1 MTQITFLI
9 GSFHPNFSAVG
20 YCAYQVQKCLT
31 EEFDV
36 STIAFRDDPTQPLE
50 GRLDAMRVHRI
61 ETPGMRARGIALA
74 TAGPVGDVRRIA
86 LRVKGAVRRLLS
98 PETVD
103 WSLVRA
109 YQARLDSMDP
119 RPEVIVPVVF
129 PIEAA
134 LAALAFKRAHP
145 EVTVI
150 PYLFD
155 DFVDSGS
162 LHVLKLARAMK
173 RGRHLH
179 LERRMLE
186 DADAVLAMHPLRA
199 HLEQYFRTGLREKI
213 TYLEHPLLTRPST
226 ARSVRYDD
234 GVTRLCYTGALVKK
248 VRDPDY
254 LRAMLRAMQTKQQV
268 QADFYVMGNAAAMI
282 PTETVRG
289 SIQII
294 NHGRVPKPEAD
305 AAVQNA
311 DILINLGDMQG
322 KQVSSKVFEY
332 IATGKPIIHIGYTEG
347 DAVAKILD
355 KYPLALCLV
364 ADREAVDDNA
374 RRLSTFI
381 SRKQNYK
388 LSFDEVKAIYPEAL
402 PQTTATA
409 LKHIINRTIL
419 YNHSA
424 LHPRDFTPATSSF
437 SSKSCTRP
445 TDRGAQS

>member
-1 MTQITFLI
+1 VTQITFLV

-20 YCAYQVQKCLT
+20 YCVYQVQKCLT
-31 EEFDV
+31 DEFDV

-50 GRLDAMRVHRI
+50 SLLEAIRVHRI
-61 ETPGMRARGIALA
+61 ETPGMRARGIARA
-74 TAGPVGDVRRIA
+74 IAGPGGDARRIA

-103 WSLVRA
+103 RSLVRA
-109 YQARLDSMDP
+109 YQARLDAMDP
-119 RPEVIVPVVF
+119 RPEVIVPAVF
-129 PIEAA
+129 PFEAA

-162 LHVLKLARAMK
+162 LHVLKLARAVK
-173 RGRHLH
+173 RGRHLR

-186 DADAVLAMHPLRA
+186 ESDAVLSMHPLRA
-199 HLEQYFRTGLREKI
+199 HFEQYFRTGLREKI
-213 TYLEHPLLTRPST
+213 TYLEHPLLTRPAT
-226 ARSVRYDD
+226 AKSLPDDD
-234 GVTRLCYTGALVKK
+234 GVARLCYTGALVKK

-254 LRAMLRAMQTKQQV
+254 LLALLNAMQTKQQV
-268 QADFYVMGNAAAMI
+268 QADFYVMGNAAAKI

-289 SIQII
+289 SIQIT

-305 AAVQNA
+305 VAVQNA

-332 IATGKPIIHIGYTEG
+332 MATGKAIVHLAYVPD
-347 DAVAKILD
+347 DAVTKILA

-364 ADREAVDDNA
+364 QDQGR
-374 RRLSTFI
+374 
-381 SRKQNYK
+381 
-388 LSFDEVKAIYPEAL
+388 FDENVRLLTEFITNRRRDTLTFDTVKAIYPEAL
-402 PQTTATA
+402 PETTGKMLSAWVSHRCQMPA
-409 LKHIINRTIL
+409 PN
-419 YNHSA
+419 YNQHSVGG
-424 LHPRDFTPATSSF
+424 RDE
-437 SSKSCTRP
+437 
-445 TDRGAQS
+445 

>member
-20 YCAYQVQKCLT
+20 YCTYQVQKCLT
-31 EEFDV
+31 DEFDV
-36 STIAFRDDPTQPLE
+36 STIAFRDNPTQPLE
-50 GRLDAMRVHRI
+50 GRLDTIRVHRI
-61 ETPGMRARGIALA
+61 ETPGMRARGIARA

-86 LRVKGAVRRLLS
+86 HRVKGAVRRLLS

-109 YQARLDSMDP
+109 YHARLDSMEP

-129 PIEAA
+129 PFETA
-134 LAALAFKRAHP
+134 LAALAFKRVRP

-173 RGRHLH
+173 RERHLR

-186 DADAVLAMHPLRA
+186 EADAVLSMHPLRA
-199 HLEQYFRTGLREKI
+199 HFEQYFQIGLREKI
-213 TYLEHPLLTRPST
+213 TYLEHPLLTPPAS
-226 ARSVRYDD
+226 ARALRYDD

-248 VRDPDY
+248 VRDPNY
-254 LRAMLRAMQTKQQV
+254 LLALLRAIHTKQQI
-268 QADFYVMGNAAAMI
+268 QADFYVMGNAADKI
-282 PTETVRG
+282 STETVRG
-289 SIQII
+289 LVQII

-311 DILINLGDMQG
+311 DILINIGDMQG
-322 KQVSSKVFEY
+322 RQVSSKVFEY
-332 IATGKPIIHIGYTEG
+332 MATGKPIVHLAYYPD
-347 DAVAKILD
+347 DAVTRILA

-364 ADREAVDDNA
+364 QDQRRLKENVRLFTEFLANKRRDTLTFEAVKN
-374 RRLSTFI
+374 L
-381 SRKQNYK
+381 
-388 LSFDEVKAIYPEAL
+388 YPEAL
-402 PQTTATA
+402 PETTG
-409 LKHIINRTIL
+409 KIL
-419 YNHSA
+419 SA
-424 LHPRDFTPATSSF
+424 LVSRICQMPAPNHNQHSVGERDE
-437 SSKSCTRP
+437 K
-445 TDRGAQS
+445 